1 MYPWQCIDDNQRGT
15 RGTRRQSRLCGFS
28 EFCVPRC
35 NLGVRDIALRVLST
49 SSLVLLGPVLFLQGR
64 RVRRVTPRLPPAA
77 GPQEGTIG
85 TGPDPL
91 RLAVVGEST
100 AMGVGVPEHAVG
112 LAGQTA
118 RALGRA
124 VGRPVR
130 WRVLGRSGAT
140 ARALLKEFI
149 EPAPPLEA
157 DVVVV
162 ILGVNDTLGFSS
174 PRRWTGALD
183 ALLAS
188 LRRRSAQA
196 PVVVAAVPPMQHFP
210 AFPSPLRHVL
220 GLRAHVLD
228 RAAIRWAGERPRV
241 AHVPYPH
248 SERKE
253 IPDIFCSDGFHP
265 SAMGYERWSAALA
278 AAAATLLR

>member
-1 MYPWQCIDDNQRGT
+1 M
-15 RGTRRQSRLCGFS
+15 
-28 EFCVPRC
+28 
-35 NLGVRDIALRVLST
+35 RDIVLRFLST
-49 SSLVLLGPVLFLQGR
+49 SSLVLLGPVLFVQGR
-64 RVRRVTPRLPPAA
+64 HVRRVTPRLPQAA

-91 RLAVVGEST
+91 RLVVVGEST
-100 AMGVGVPEHAVG
+100 AMGVGVPEHAAG
-112 LAGQTA
+112 LAGHTA
-118 RALGRA
+118 RALSGA
-124 VGRPVR
+124 MGRPVR

-174 PRRWTGALD
+174 PARWIRSLD
-183 ALLAS
+183 ALLGS
-188 LRRRSAQA
+188 LRRRSVAA
-196 PVVVAAVPPMQHFP
+196 PVILAAVPPMQHFP

-220 GLRAHVLD
+220 GLRASVLD
-228 RAAIRWAGERPRV
+228 RAAIRWARDRRAV
-241 AHVPYPH
+241 AHVPYP
-248 SERKE
+248 SAERRE
-253 IPDIFCSDGFHP
+253 IPEIFCSDGFHP
-265 SAMGYERWSAALA
+265 SAMGYERWSGALA